1 MCDLKL
7 WLDLLARTISAGNF
21 SHLTDITFG
30 HGNYFCQLN
39 VNGNNDTS
47 EQMFQRHLLDPPSFF
62 FLSYSRQ
69 KLSLPLGSRMVNT
82 WSRSAMSVNEKEKKP
97 FFVVAIEMLG

>member
-1 MCDLKL
+1 MEKNNHETDCVISKL

-47 EQMFQRHLLDPPSFF
+47 ERMF
-62 FLSYSRQ
+62 
-69 KLSLPLGSRMVNT
+69 
-82 WSRSAMSVNEKEKKP
+82 
-97 FFVVAIEMLG
+97 